1 YAGITRGGHNP
12 PRLDDDTAQ
21 PVGGIVSASSGLAS
35 SQNGMGASFTGY
47 IDYSVHAL
55 LQPTGSAISHVG
67 R

>member
-1 YAGITRGGHNP
+1 M
-12 PRLDDDTAQ
+12 
-21 PVGGIVSASSGLAS
+21 SASSGLAS